1 MPGAPLRRARARRD
15 AHVCQHAREGPPEQR
30 ARGLRAR
37 AARRR
42 VPVTDEPTALLAR
55 SLQFR
60 TLITQHLFRKAEGKQ
75 APVTELSAEKPLSVP
90 AGADNFESILKSLP
104 EGTTKSSFLDG
115 KAVSKDGFQAWGKC
129 VEEHFGPA
137 SEVFGAFISRG
148 GDRGRRGGRIEGPSS
163 PRLRSDRGRRGRRQ
177 RRAGAQRLPRAQG
190 RRDAPSAHVRGERR
204 RARAP
209 SR

>member
-1 MPGAPLRRARARRD
+1 M
-15 AHVCQHAREGPPEQR
+15 
-30 ARGLRAR
+30 
-37 AARRR
+37 
-42 VPVTDEPTALLAR
+42 TDEPTALLAR

>member
-1 MPGAPLRRARARRD
+1 M
-15 AHVCQHAREGPPEQR
+15 
-30 ARGLRAR
+30 
-37 AARRR
+37 
-42 VPVTDEPTALLAR
+42 TDEPTALLAR

-137 SEVFGAFISRG
+137 SEVFGAFI
-148 GDRGRRGGRIEGPSS
+148 
-163 PRLRSDRGRRGRRQ
+163 
-177 RRAGAQRLPRAQG
+177 
-190 RRDAPSAHVRGERR
+190 
-204 RARAP
+204 
-209 SR
+209 

>member
-1 MPGAPLRRARARRD
+1 M
-15 AHVCQHAREGPPEQR
+15 
-30 ARGLRAR
+30 
-37 AARRR
+37 
-42 VPVTDEPTALLAR
+42 TDEPTALLAR

-190 RRDAPSAHVRGERR
+190 RRDAPSAHVRGA
-204 RARAP
+204 RARAIFL
-209 SR
+209 SVRTR